1 MNRREFLKVLRDAS
15 VAVPAL
21 AVVGKT
27 AATSEQVQP
36 VEPAKNAT
44 EHESVSLFSHRVADA
59 PFLCGS
65 AIYIGTAWPYD
76 EIIGEK
82 TLDFLRSGKW
92 K

>member
-1 MNRREFLKVLRDAS
+1 MNRRDFLKVLRDAS

-27 AATSEQVQP
+27 TAAIEQVQP
-36 VEPAKNAT
+36 TEPAKTAT

-65 AIYIGTAWPYD
+65 VFSIGTACP
-76 EIIGEK
+76 
-82 TLDFLRSGKW
+82 
-92 K
+92 